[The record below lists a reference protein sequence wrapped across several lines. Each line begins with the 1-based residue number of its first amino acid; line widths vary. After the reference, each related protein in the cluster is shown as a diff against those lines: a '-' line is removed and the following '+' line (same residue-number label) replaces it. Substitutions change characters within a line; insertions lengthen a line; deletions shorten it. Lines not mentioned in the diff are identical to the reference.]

1 MKKYYLICR
10 GWVFSDVCVYDTL
23 EELQHELDT
32 LISLYD
38 KDLDFQIVYGTQL
51 FLGDYDD

>member
-1 MKKYYLICR
+1 MKKYYLIWR
-10 GWVFSDVCVYDTL
+10 GWIAVDVCVYDTL